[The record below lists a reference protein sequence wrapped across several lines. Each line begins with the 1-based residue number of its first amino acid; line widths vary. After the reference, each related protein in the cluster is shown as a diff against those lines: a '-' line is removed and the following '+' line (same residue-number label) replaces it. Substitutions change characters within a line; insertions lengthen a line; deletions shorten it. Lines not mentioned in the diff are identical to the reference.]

1 MCRNQL
7 GQTHH
12 GGEKSPQ
19 TVIRKHPCSG
29 PSRQRARRP
38 AERVYGRQ
46 DGTHRKRRFRLEP
59 GGEKGKCSR
68 TGKSASLGRDARNNQ
83 RPQAICLHD
92 QRRHRALLQRETDH
106 PITTVRSDHRLAEAP
121 LRGAVGRPRVQA
133 AIGRR
138 QAKVIGE
145 PQNPR
150 QRCNTNRG
158 MR

>member
-1 MCRNQL
+1 VARRASAP
-7 GQTHH
+7 GR
-12 GGEKSPQ
+12 E
-19 TVIRKHPCSG
+19 
-29 PSRQRARRP
+29 RARRWVGKLVIIRGHKLFVFTTKEDI
-38 AERVYGRQ
+38 ALFFNER
-46 DGTHRKRRFRLEP
+46 P
-59 GGEKGKCSR
+59 
-68 TGKSASLGRDARNNQ
+68 
-83 RPQAICLHD
+83 
-92 QRRHRALLQRETDH
+92 DH